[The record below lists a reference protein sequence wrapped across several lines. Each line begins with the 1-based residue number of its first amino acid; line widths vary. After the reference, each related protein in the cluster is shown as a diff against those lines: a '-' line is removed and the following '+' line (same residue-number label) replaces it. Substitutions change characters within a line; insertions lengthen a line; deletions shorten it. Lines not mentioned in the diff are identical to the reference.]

1 MPSQTISK
9 TDFRYYL
16 DCPLHFW
23 ALKHDHEPSITPTAM
38 DEFRMQQGQEVEILA
53 LEYLNQFV
61 LNHYPNATL
70 HWQQTYTHDCF
81 LARTDALIHDENA
94 DAYDLYEIKSGT
106 SVDKEDLYDVAFQI
120 KVCAHSIHL
129 HNLYLVHLNKE
140 YRLQGTLNLAE
151 LFLCEDVTQSA
162 AEIEPAIE
170 QHMLATRQVLLQDKS
185 EGIDHCRKPDT
196 CPFPDLCHPN
206 LPEHPIYEI
215 SRLHRSKAMQL
226 EEMGV
231 RAIIDIPS
239 DFLLS
244 DKQKDYVNV
253 VKTSQ
258 PYIDQDVI
266 EEKLTKLCYPMYFLD
281 YETCNP
287 AIPIFEGYKPNRH
300 IVFQFSLH
308 ILPAPDAEVEH
319 HQFLH
324 TEYSDPAPALL
335 AKLSSIIQPQGSI
348 IVWNKGFECS
358 RHNEMAEIHPAY
370 AAFLESVNS
379 RVFDL
384 MEIFSQNLYIHPD
397 FHGSASIKKV
407 LPVLVPELSYNG
419 MEINKGDEASIAWW
433 QIVNG
438 KLSEEEKEIR
448 IANLLKY
455 CQLDTMA
462 MLEIFKRLIS

>member
-1 MPSQTISK
+1 MSEQTISK

-23 ALKHDHEPSITPTAM
+23 ALKHDYEPTLTLTAM
-38 DEFRMQQGQEVEILA
+38 DAFRMQQGQDVETLA

-61 LNHYPNATL
+61 LNQYPNATL

-81 LARTDALIHDENA
+81 LARTDALIHDENE
-94 DAYDLYEIKSGT
+94 DCYDLYEIKS
-106 SVDKEDLYDVAFQI
+106 SSIIDKEDLYDVAFQM
-120 KVCAHSIHL
+120 KVCAHSIPMR
-129 HNLYLVHLNKE
+129 NLYLVHLNKE
-140 YRLQGTLNLAE
+140 YRMQGTLNLEE
-151 LFLCEDVTQSA
+151 LFLCKDITQPI
-162 AEIEPAIE
+162 AEIEVTIE
-170 QHMLATRQVLLQDKS
+170 QNMLAARQVLFQDTPAA
-185 EGIDHCRKPDT
+185 IDHCRKPDT

-215 SRLHRSKAMQL
+215 SRLHRNKAIQL

-239 DFLLS
+239 DFSLS
-244 DKQKDYVNV
+244 DKQKEYVEV
-253 VKTSQ
+253 VKTGQ
-258 PYIDQDVI
+258 PSINRDAIQA
-266 EEKLTKLCYPMYFLD
+266 KLSALCYPLHFLD

-287 AIPIFEGYKPNRH
+287 AIPIFEGYKPNQH

-308 ILPAPDAEVEH
+308 ILPARDAETEH

-324 TEYSDPAPALL
+324 TEYCDPAPALL
-335 AKLSSIIQPQGSI
+335 EQLSHTIQPQGSI

-358 RHNEMAEIHPAY
+358 RNNEMAEVQPVY
-370 AAFLESVNS
+370 AAFLENINS

-407 LPVLVPELSYNG
+407 LPVLVPELSYDG

-433 QIVNG
+433 EIVNK
-438 KLSEEEKEIR
+438 KLSEEEKEIK

-462 MLEIFKRLIS
+462 MLKIFYKII